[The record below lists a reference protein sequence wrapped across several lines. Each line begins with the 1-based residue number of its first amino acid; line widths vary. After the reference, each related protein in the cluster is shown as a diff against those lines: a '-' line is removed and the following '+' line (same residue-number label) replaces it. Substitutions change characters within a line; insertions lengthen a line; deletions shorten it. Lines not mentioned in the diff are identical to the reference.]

1 MKELIQKHKAG
12 AKLGICSVCSAHP
25 LVIEAALRFDLNS
38 GRKVLI
44 EATSN
49 QVNQNGGYTGMTPEK
64 FREFVYS
71 IAERVGFP
79 QERLILGGDHLGPN
93 YWKDEPAD
101 IAMQKAE
108 VLVEQYVTAGF
119 SKIHLDTSMSCAG
132 DSVPLSPVTVAERA
146 AQLCQVAERVAT
158 DAQKQHLCYVVGTE
172 VPVPGGEKEAIQAVH
187 ITTPDAALET
197 IETHYQAFKSAGLY
211 DALERII
218 AIVVQPGVEFDHS
231 SIIHYQSELA
241 TSLSKVIESTSVVY
255 EAHST
260 DYQTADAYKAL
271 VRDHFAI
278 LKVGP
283 ALTFALREAMFSL
296 AMIENALI
304 APGKRSEL
312 IAVIDNVMQDEP
324 GYWKSY
330 YSPLHSKAV
339 VDMHY
344 SLSDRLRY
352 YWPHQAINDSVNKMT
367 TNLSNTD
374 IPLGM
379 ISQYFPEQFQ
389 RVLADKTQLQPKNLI
404 ITRIQD
410 VLSLYATGCDQ

>member
-1 MKELIQKHKAG
+1 MKDLIQKHKAG
-12 AKLGICSVCSAHP
+12 ASIGICSVCSAHP
-25 LVIEAALRFDLNS
+25 LVIEAALRFDLHS

-49 QVNQNGGYTGMTPEK
+49 QVNQNGGYTGMTPET
-64 FREFVYS
+64 FREFVFS
-71 IAERVGFP
+71 IAKKVGFP
-79 QERLILGGDHLGPN
+79 QENLILGGDHLGPN
-93 YWKDEPAD
+93 YWKEEPAEA
-101 IAMQKAE
+101 AMQKAE
-108 VLVEQYVTAGF
+108 VLVEQYVAAGF
-119 SKIHLDTSMSCAG
+119 SKIHLDTSMSCA
-132 DSVPLSPVTVAERA
+132 DDPIPLSPVTVAQRA
-146 AQLCQVAERVAT
+146 ARLCLVAERVAS
-158 DAQKQHLCYVVGTE
+158 DEQKRQLCYVVGTE

-187 ITTPDAALET
+187 ITTPEAALET
-197 IETHYQAFKSAGLY
+197 IETHYQAFRSLGLH
-211 DALERII
+211 DAIERII

-231 SIIHYQSELA
+231 SIIHYQPELA
-241 TSLSKVIESTSVVY
+241 IALSKVIEKTSVVY

-312 IAVIDNVMQDEP
+312 MAVIDNVMQDEP

-330 YSPLHSKAV
+330 YNPLHSKAV
-339 VDMHY
+339 IDMHY

-352 YWPHQAINDSVNKMT
+352 YWPHQAINDAVNKMT
-367 TNLSNTD
+367 DNLSKAD

-379 ISQYFPEQFQ
+379 ISQYFPDQFQ
-389 RVLADKTQLQPKNLI
+389 RVLADKSLLTPHNLI

-410 VLSLYATGCDQ
+410 VLSLYASGCNQ